1 MRKGGATIAKY
12 EKWTAPRGLVLLQ
25 GWARDGLTDVDISDK
40 VGISRSTLAEWKK
53 KYPEIEKALSQGKEV
68 ADYAVESS
76 LYKRALAG
84 DVTACIFWL
93 KNRKPHKWRDKPEM
107 SEGAD
112 IEDLTPLANML
123 K

>member
-1 MRKGGATIAKY
+1 MRKGATMAKY

-25 GWARDGLTDVDISDK
+25 GWARDGLTDVEISDK

-93 KNRKPHKWRDKPEM
+93 KNRKPQPR
-107 SEGAD
+107 EGSSCFG
-112 IEDLTPLANML
+112 
-123 K
+123 KFRFSSF

>member
-1 MRKGGATIAKY
+1 M
-12 EKWTAPRGLVLLQ
+12 E
-25 GWARDGLTDVDISDK
+25 ISEK

-93 KNRKPHKWRDKPEM
+93 KNRKPQQWRDRPEAG
-107 SEGAD
+107 SNKRD
-112 IEDLTPLANML
+112 EDSGCGVVELPPVVQEDE
-123 K
+123 

>member
-1 MRKGGATIAKY
+1 M
-12 EKWTAPRGLVLLQ
+12 E
-25 GWARDGLTDVDISDK
+25 ISDK

-93 KNRKPHKWRDKPEM
+93 KNRKPRKWRDKPEM

-123 K
+123 KQEGGTHEKDRHHTVAAVEREA

>member
-1 MRKGGATIAKY
+1 MAKY

-25 GWARDGLTDVDISDK
+25 GWARDGLTDVAISDK

-93 KNRKPHKWRDKPEM
+93 KNRKPHKWRDKPEA
-107 SEGAD
+107 SEGTE

>member
-1 MRKGGATIAKY
+1 M
-12 EKWTAPRGLVLLQ
+12 E
-25 GWARDGLTDVDISDK
+25 ISDK

-76 LYKRALAG
+76 LYKRALEG

-93 KNRKPHKWRDKPEM
+93 KNRKPKQGRDRPEM

>member
-1 MRKGGATIAKY
+1 MAKF
-12 EKWTAPRGLVLLQ
+12 EKWTTPRGLILLQ
-25 GWARDGLTDVDISDK
+25 GWARDGLTDVAISDK

-93 KNRKPHKWRDKPEM
+93 KNRKPKQWRDRPEAG
-107 SEGAD
+107 SNKRD
-112 IEDLTPLANML
+112 EDSGCGVVELPPVVQEDE
-123 K
+123 